1 MIPTDKS
8 AEKFERQMNLL
19 AALSDTVQGVRAV
32 DIQQRV
38 PGYNA
43 DHDSFRRTF
52 ERDKKDLLS
61 LGVPIEVVAGATAD
75 LTAYRVDKTKYELPD
90 PGLESDELAAL
101 HLALETVT
109 VGSSPGDM
117 ARAMWRLGGVVD
129 AASSDSNG
137 IPVGEL
143 TEIPS
148 DASLVPLFRAVT
160 ERRVV
165 SFTYESS
172 AGISDRSVEPWHLDF
187 KRGRWNLTAFDLE
200 RSEQRNFRL
209 DRVRSDV
216 RLGDPDSQSH
226 PIPSTP
232 AEQADPWE
240 FGDSEPVLMTV
251 RFDAEVSGFA
261 RQSLSSCAVSEEANG
276 ELTFQVPVANWPAFR
291 SFVLTF
297 LDHAEILEPHE
308 ARQSMIEWLQ
318 VIGGDDRG

>member
-19 AALSDTVQGVRAV
+19 AALSDTVQGIRAV

-75 LTAYRVDKTKYELPD
+75 LTAYRVDKSKYELPD

-129 AASSDSNG
+129 ASSSDSVG

-143 TEIPS
+143 TEIP
-148 DASLVPLFRAVT
+148 
-160 ERRVV
+160 
-165 SFTYESS
+165 
-172 AGISDRSVEPWHLDF
+172 
-187 KRGRWNLTAFDLE
+187 
-200 RSEQRNFRL
+200 
-209 DRVRSDV
+209 
-216 RLGDPDSQSH
+216 
-226 PIPSTP
+226 
-232 AEQADPWE
+232 
-240 FGDSEPVLMTV
+240 
-251 RFDAEVSGFA
+251 
-261 RQSLSSCAVSEEANG
+261 
-276 ELTFQVPVANWPAFR
+276 
-291 SFVLTF
+291 
-297 LDHAEILEPHE
+297 
-308 ARQSMIEWLQ
+308 
-318 VIGGDDRG
+318 VIHR

>member
-1 MIPTDKS
+1 MTATDKS

-19 AALSDTVQGVRAV
+19 AALSDTQQGIRAV

-43 DHDSFRRTF
+43 DHESFRRTF

-61 LGVPIEVVAGATAD
+61 LGVPIEVVVGATAEF
-75 LTAYRVDKTKYELPD
+75 TAYRVDKSKYELPD

-129 AASSDSNG
+129 AANEDPIG
-137 IPVGEL
+137 VPVGEL
-143 TEIPS
+143 TELPS

-172 AGISDRSVEPWHLDF
+172 AGTSQRSVEPWHLDF
-187 KRGRWNLTAFDLE
+187 KRGRWNLIAFDLE
-200 RSEQRNFRL
+200 RDEQRNFRL
-209 DRVRSDV
+209 DRIRSEV
-216 RLGDPDSQSH
+216 ALGDRGGQIHSP
-226 PIPSTP
+226 PAVP
-232 AEQADPWE
+232 AELADPWE
-240 FGDSEPVLMTV
+240 FGEGEPVLMLV
-251 RFDAEVSGFA
+251 RFDSEVAEFA
-261 RQSLSSCAVSEEANG
+261 SQSLSSCQANHADDG
-276 ELTFQVPVANWPAFR
+276 SVMFEVPVTNWPAFR
-291 SFVLTF
+291 SFVLSF
-297 LDHAEILEPHE
+297 LDHAELLSPPE
-308 ARQSMIEWLQ
+308 ARASMIDWLTS
-318 VIGGDDRG
+318 IAGADHG

>member
-19 AALSDTVQGVRAV
+19 AALSDTVQGIRAV
-32 DIQQRV
+32 DVQQRV
-38 PGYNA
+38 PGYNS

-75 LTAYRVDKTKYELPD
+75 LTAYRVDKSKYELPD

-129 AASSDSNG
+129 ASSRDSVG

-148 DASLVPLFRAVT
+148 DSSLVPLFRAVT

-172 AGISDRSVEPWHLDF
+172 TGVSHRSVEPWHLDF

-200 RSEQRNFRL
+200 RGEQRNFRL

-216 RLGDPDSQSH
+216 QLDEPGSHSH

-232 AEQADPWE
+232 SEPADPWE
-240 FGDSEPVLMTV
+240 FGDNEPVLMTV
-251 RFDAEVSGFA
+251 RFDSEVSEFA
-261 RQSLSSCAVSEEANG
+261 RQSLSSCAVSEQASG

-291 SFVLTF
+291 SFVLSF
-297 LDHAEILEPHE
+297 LDHAEILEPPE
-308 ARQSMIEWLQ
+308 ARASMIEWLE
-318 VIGGDDRG
+318 IISGDNRG

>member
-19 AALSDTVQGVRAV
+19 AALSDTVQGIRAV

-75 LTAYRVDKTKYELPD
+75 LTAYRVDKSKYELPD

-129 AASSDSNG
+129 ASSSDSAG

-148 DASLVPLFRAVT
+148 DSSLIPLFRAVT

-172 AGISDRSVEPWHLDF
+172 AGISQRSVEPWHLDF

-200 RSEQRNFRL
+200 RGEQRNFRL

-216 RLGDPDSQSH
+216 QLDEPGSHSH

-232 AEQADPWE
+232 SEPADPWE
-240 FGDSEPVLMTV
+240 FGDNEPVLMTV
-251 RFDAEVSGFA
+251 RFDAEVSDFA
-261 RQSLSSCAVSEEANG
+261 RQSLSSCAVSEQASG

-291 SFVLTF
+291 SFVLSF
-297 LDHAEILEPHE
+297 LDHAEILEPPE
-308 ARQSMIEWLQ
+308 ARASMIEWLE
-318 VIGGDDRG
+318 VVSGDDRG

>member
-19 AALSDTVQGVRAV
+19 AALSDTVQGVRAI

-61 LGVPIEVVAGATAD
+61 LGVPIEVVTGATAE
-75 LTAYRVDKTKYELPD
+75 LTAYRVDKSKYELPD

-109 VGSSPGDM
+109 VGSAPGDM

-129 AASSDSNG
+129 AASSDSAG

-148 DASLVPLFRAVT
+148 NASLVPLFRAVT

-172 AGISDRSVEPWHLDF
+172 AGTSKRSVEPWHLDF

-209 DRVRSDV
+209 DRVRSEV
-216 RLGDPDSQSH
+216 QLGDPGSQSH

-232 AEQADPWE
+232 SEQADPWE
-240 FGDSEPVLMTV
+240 FGDNEPVVMTV
-251 RFDAEVSGFA
+251 RFDAEVSDFA
-261 RQSLSSCAVSEEANG
+261 RQSLSSCIVTEQSGGAAS
-276 ELTFQVPVANWPAFR
+276 FQVPVANWPAFR
-291 SFVLTF
+291 SFVLSF
-297 LDHAEILEPHE
+297 LDHAEIIEPPE
-308 ARQSMIEWLQ
+308 ARAAMIEWLEL
-318 VIGGDDRG
+318 IEGGDRG

>member
-1 MIPTDKS
+1 M
-8 AEKFERQMNLL
+8 
-19 AALSDTVQGVRAV
+19 
-32 DIQQRV
+32 
-38 PGYNA
+38 
-43 DHDSFRRTF
+43 
-52 ERDKKDLLS
+52 
-61 LGVPIEVVAGATAD
+61 
-75 LTAYRVDKTKYELPD
+75 PD

-129 AASSDSNG
+129 ASSSDSVG

-148 DASLVPLFRAVT
+148 DSSLIPLFRAVT

-172 AGISDRSVEPWHLDF
+172 TGISQRSVEPWHLDF

-200 RSEQRNFRL
+200 RGEQRNFRL

-216 RLGDPDSQSH
+216 QLDEPGSHSH

-232 AEQADPWE
+232 SEPADPWE
-240 FGDSEPVLMTV
+240 FGDNEPVLMTV
-251 RFDAEVSGFA
+251 RFDAEVSDFA
-261 RQSLSSCAVSEEANG
+261 RQSLSSCAVSEQASG

-291 SFVLTF
+291 SFVLSF
-297 LDHAEILEPHE
+297 LDHAEILEPPE
-308 ARQSMIEWLQ
+308 ARASMIEWLEI
-318 VIGGDDRG
+318 VSGDNRG

>member
-19 AALSDTVQGVRAV
+19 AALSDTVQGIRAV

-75 LTAYRVDKTKYELPD
+75 LTAYRVDKSKYELPD

-129 AASSDSNG
+129 ASSSDSVG

-148 DASLVPLFRAVT
+148 DSSLIPLFRAVT

-172 AGISDRSVEPWHLDF
+172 AGISQRSVEPWHLDF

-200 RSEQRNFRL
+200 RGEQRNFRL

-216 RLGDPDSQSH
+216 QLDEPGSHSH

-232 AEQADPWE
+232 SEPADPWE
-240 FGDSEPVLMTV
+240 FGDNEPVLMTV
-251 RFDAEVSGFA
+251 RFDAEVSDFA
-261 RQSLSSCAVSEEANG
+261 RQSLSSCAVSEQASG

-291 SFVLTF
+291 SFVLSF
-297 LDHAEILEPHE
+297 LDHAEILEPPE
-308 ARQSMIEWLQ
+308 ARASMIEWLEK
-318 VIGGDDRG
+318 ISGDNRG